1 MSMNCLNRCFET
13 WFDITIIYQQGSP
26 IFRYF
31 PLVGSR
37 LMSQGINWSLETM
50 VDRVKCKGRRAGG
63 CLDVPIISLYSQT
76 LTRLALYQTLKFLCL
91 DQFLQDK
98 GAHLLLVSDE
108 CIIPIAGSILQRSE
122 RSPTRW

>member
-1 MSMNCLNRCFET
+1 MC
-13 WFDITIIYQQGSP
+13 
-26 IFRYF
+26 
-31 PLVGSR
+31 
-37 LMSQGINWSLETM
+37 QGINWPLETM
-50 VDRVKCKGRRAGG
+50 IDRAKWKGRPAGG

-98 GAHLLLVSDE
+98 GAHLLLVLDE
-108 CIIPIAGSILQRSE
+108 CVIPIAGSILQRSE